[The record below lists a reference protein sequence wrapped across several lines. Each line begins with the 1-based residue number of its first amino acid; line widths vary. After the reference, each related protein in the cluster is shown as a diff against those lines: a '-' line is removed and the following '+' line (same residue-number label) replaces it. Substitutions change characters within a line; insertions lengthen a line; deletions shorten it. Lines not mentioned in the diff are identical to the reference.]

1 MKHHVFIIG
10 SVWVEPNSSAAGSR
24 MLQLITSFLS
34 QGWRVTF
41 GTVSQKN
48 LNSIDLSKLGVQ
60 EVRLELNSTSF
71 NEFITDLEPTI
82 VIFDRFITEEQFG
95 WRVAEYYPKALRVLD
110 TEDLHS
116 LRKTRH
122 EALKKGIEFCDEMLL
137 NSEISKR
144 EIAAI
149 YRCDISLIIST
160 FEMKLLQEIFKI
172 DKSLLYHL
180 PFLFDKINENNL
192 WKPFDD
198 RHHFVSIGNFLH
210 APNLDATIQLKK
222 YIWKEI
228 RKRIPAAELHVY
240 GAYPTQQV
248 LEFTNTNEGFFVHG
262 YVEDAFEV
270 LENSRVLLAPLR
282 FGAGIKGKLSNAM
295 LCGTPSV
302 TTSIG
307 SEGMND
313 EIPWSGF
320 VEDGIANFVEKAVL
334 LYIDK
339 IQWNQAQQR
348 GIEIINTKFHK
359 EQLTHLFF
367 RCIDQVF
374 SNLEQHRNNNFTGKM
389 LMHHSLQS
397 SKYMSKWIQEKNRKD
412 KL

>member
-71 NEFITDLEPTI
+71 DEFITDLEPTI

-160 FEMKLLQEIFKI
+160 FEMKLLQEVFKI

-248 LEFTNTNEGFFVHG
+248 LEFTNANEGFFVHG

>member
-1 MKHHVFIIG
+1 LKHHVFIIG